1 MGETLKVG
9 LDLHNFGLLHRV
21 VAALKNDEFRLL
33 PLDAVPATS
42 DEVEVVVS
50 DAAQLPATSL
60 PVIALG
66 DVTLLPLQLRH
77 VRAGRPPLVIG
88 VDPGGTTGVAVLA
101 QRRLLH
107 SAECAT
113 PDEAAELVR
122 RVARCSLDCTVRI
135 GSGAPEAGAR
145 IAAALRHLRVEL
157 VDERRSGSGSHTAAA
172 RAIALKRGE
181 RVRELDYRPTAGE
194 VARLQAESR
203 IASGSRRTISR
214 QQARQVLLGELTL
227 EEALRG

>member
-9 LDLHNFGLLHRV
+9 LHIADFGLLHHV
-21 VAALKNDEFRLL
+21 VAALEGDEFRLQ
-33 PLDAVPATS
+33 PLDNVP
-42 DEVEVVVS
+42 VESRELDVIVS
-50 DAAQLPATSL
+50 DAAQLPSTSL
-60 PVIALG
+60 PVISIN
-66 DVTLLPLQLRH
+66 DVELLPLQLRH
-77 VRAGRPPLVIG
+77 VQAGRPPLVIG

-101 QRRLLH
+101 HRRLLH

-122 RVARCSLDCTVRI
+122 RMARCSLDCTVRI
-135 GSGAPEAGAR
+135 GSGAPEAGVR
-145 IAAALRHLRVEL
+145 IASALRHLRVEL
-157 VDERRSGSGSHTAAA
+157 VDEARSGSGSHTAAA

-181 RVRELDYRPTAGE
+181 RVRELDYSPSAGE

>member
-21 VAALKNDEFRLL
+21 VAALESDEFRLL

-66 DVTLLPLQLRH
+66 DVALLPLQLRH

-157 VDERRSGSGSHTAAA
+157 VMVSFLLWACAGAAA

-181 RVRELDYRPTAGE
+181 RVRELDYSPSAGE

>member
-1 MGETLKVG
+1 M
-9 LDLHNFGLLHRV
+9 
-21 VAALKNDEFRLL
+21 
-33 PLDAVPATS
+33 
-42 DEVEVVVS
+42 
-50 DAAQLPATSL
+50 
-60 PVIALG
+60 
-66 DVTLLPLQLRH
+66 RH

-88 VDPGGTTGVAVLA
+88 VDPGGTAGVAVLA

-135 GSGAPEAGAR
+135 GSGALEAGAR

-172 RAIALKRGE
+172 RTIALKRGE